1 MTDNFNKMTNLPL
14 TNSLLIAG
22 IVFLAIA
29 VLGQIKLG
37 FAEINPGCFGRIL
50 ALFLGILSLGFA
62 ALLVSFPVETLDLIK
77 TYLAK
82 LIQQNISWVNFNLN

>member
-22 IVFLAIA
+22 IVFLSIA

-37 FAEINPGCFGRIL
+37 FAEINPGCFGRVL